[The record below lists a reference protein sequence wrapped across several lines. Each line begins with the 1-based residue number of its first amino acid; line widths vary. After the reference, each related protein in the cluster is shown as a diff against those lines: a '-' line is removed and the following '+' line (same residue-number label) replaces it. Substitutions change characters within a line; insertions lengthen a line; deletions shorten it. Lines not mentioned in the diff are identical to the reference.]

1 MKKKMQKEDK
11 MTFEKVLDK
20 ARAMADKADIS
31 GIGFMAVQINVAG
44 EGPGV
49 FYVEVKDGRISVEP
63 YEYYDRQCA
72 ITISGDDFDRLIQG
86 RIDPGKAY
94 DEGRIRVDGDLDTA
108 LKFSDLV
115 RNNG

>member
-1 MKKKMQKEDK
+1 
-11 MTFEKVLDK
+11 MTFETILEK
-20 ARAMADKADIS
+20 AREMARKADIS
-31 GIGFMAVQINVAG
+31 GIDFLAVQINIEGG
-44 EGPGV
+44 ESGV

-108 LKFSDLV
+108 LKFSEMV

>member
-1 MKKKMQKEDK
+1 
-11 MTFEKVLDK
+11 MTFDEIVSGVRSAASGLDV
-20 ARAMADKADIS
+20 S
-31 GIGFMAVQINVAG
+31 GQAPLAVQINLTG
-44 EGPGV
+44 EGGGV
-49 FYVEVKDGRISVEP
+49 FYIAVKDGKISVEP

-108 LKFSDLV
+108 LKFSEMV